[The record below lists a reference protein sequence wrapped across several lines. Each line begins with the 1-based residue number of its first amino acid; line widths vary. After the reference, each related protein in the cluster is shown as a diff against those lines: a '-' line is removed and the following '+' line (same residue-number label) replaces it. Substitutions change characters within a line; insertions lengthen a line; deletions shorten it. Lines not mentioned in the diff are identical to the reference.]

1 MEFTVNIL
9 RVLDGDTVDVLFN
22 FPFGIQV
29 KKRVRLFGIN
39 APETRS
45 SDKIE
50 KSKGMLAENFLVETL
65 LDAQNYCKLDIHG
78 SGKFGRPLADV
89 YVDGINVSLLLI
101 IKGHAVAY
109 FGGKR

>member
-1 MEFTVNIL
+1 MYSA
-9 RVLDGDTVDVLFN
+9 RVVRVVDGDTLDVDIEIGFN
-22 FPFGIQV
+22 LTLRE
-29 KKRVRLFGIN
+29 RVRLYGIN

-89 YVDGINVSLLLI
+89 FVDGVNINLLLI
-101 IKGHAVAY
+101 KKGHAVAY

>member
-1 MEFTVNIL
+1 MYDAKII
-9 RVLDGDTVDVLFN
+9 RVVDGDTLDVDIDIGFN
-22 FPFGIQV
+22 LTLRE
-29 KKRVRLFGIN
+29 RVRLYGIN

-45 SDKIE
+45 SDSIE

-65 LDAQNYCKLDIHG
+65 LEVKNKVRLDIHG

-89 YVDGINVSLLLI
+89 YADGINVNQLLI
-101 IKGHAVAY
+101 KKGHAVAY